1 MLIYSIFRCDLF
13 ISTLKNYPPL
23 SFPCFALLF
32 FFFRSDT
39 QIVDGEMERSRTFNK
54 FPLAPFFLKNKNF
67 FVSPSLLFFVVKNH
81 LGMY

>member
-23 SFPCFALLF
+23 SFPCFPLL
-32 FFFRSDT
+32 FFRSDT

-54 FPLAPFFLKNKNF
+54 FSLPPFFLKNKNF
-67 FVSPSLLFFVVKNH
+67 LSPPLCFFFVKNH
-81 LGMY
+81 VGMY